1 MIQAP
6 FEDRA
11 AFFRAQSAAIAFSMA
26 RDAVRF
32 IVDHGLHRT
41 HPLHDLLVT
50 SFVVHYARPFKQ
62 RPPLRFAPDVVPAA
76 ARPFHDF
83 LITCRDKIV
92 AHTDLDG
99 PEAKDGYLINELAG
113 YTQSGSTTFGITIVV
128 PDYQKTLVHLD
139 ILETVVKSE
148 AERIWSKYF
157 KKCRVP
163 DGVSIVNLAP
173 GTAPFLVPH
182 PLKVAQFGEQDGP
195 ANGSQ
200 PFRSE

>member
-26 RDAVRF
+26 RDAVRY
-32 IVDHGLHRT
+32 IVDHGLHRS
-41 HPLHDLLVT
+41 HPLHDPLVT

-62 RPPLRFAPDVVPAA
+62 KPPLRFAPDAVPVA
-76 ARPFHDF
+76 ARPFHEF

-99 PEAKDGYLINELAG
+99 PVAQDDYLINELAG
-113 YTQSGSTTFGITIVV
+113 YTKSGSTTFGITIMV
-128 PDYQKTLVHLD
+128 PDYQKMLVHLD

-148 AERIWSKYF
+148 AERIWSEYF
-157 KKCRVP
+157 KKCRIP
-163 DGVSIVNLAP
+163 DGISIVNLAP

-182 PLKVAQFGEQDGP
+182 PLKVRQFGEQDGE
-195 ANGSQ
+195 ANGN
-200 PFRSE
+200 